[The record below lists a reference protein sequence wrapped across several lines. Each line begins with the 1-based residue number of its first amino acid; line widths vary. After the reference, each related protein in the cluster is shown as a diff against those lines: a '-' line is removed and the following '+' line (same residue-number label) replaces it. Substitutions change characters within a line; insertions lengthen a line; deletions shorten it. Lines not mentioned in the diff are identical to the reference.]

1 VRVDPA
7 STPSVR
13 VRALSQAQT
22 ELMLGELERRAR
34 EATSGRGEGRGDG
47 RMLDTQ
53 THAHARL
60 DTQTHARHA
69 WRTRTHAY
77 RVDGSR
83 VTLEG
88 GQQGPTVTVPHEDL
102 RVHKSTQEHG
112 GVRRRHAKKSEARSR
127 GSWHVSWYVGS
138 RHVGRHGEMST

>member
-1 VRVDPA
+1 MEDTDTDSTEFGRDRVHG
-7 STPSVR
+7 SR
-13 VRALSQAQT
+13 VT
-22 ELMLGELERRAR
+22 R
-34 EATSGRGEGRGDG
+34 EGGHVHDHIHT
-47 RMLDTQ
+47 
-53 THAHARL
+53 
-60 DTQTHARHA
+60 
-69 WRTRTHAY
+69 Y